1 MHLFGANH
9 LEDDLMDAQLALH
22 LRSRHIPNTDGFRT
36 KFVQRWPRRISFVH
50 VGHPH
55 SSVQS
60 MFRTFVT

>member
-9 LEDDLMDAQLALH
+9 LEDDLMDVELALH
-22 LRSRHIPNTDGFRT
+22 PCSKHIPSTDGFRT